1 MAKKKATTKK
11 ATATSTNATTTKK
24 TTVTEPKATT
34 KPKPTAKKKLS
45 MLDAAAKVLSKASE
59 PMNSKALITAMAEQK
74 LWTSPN
80 GKTPHNTL
88 YAALLREINTKG
100 NDARFVKVD
109 KGLFTLASK

>member
-11 ATATSTNATTTKK
+11 ATPTTPQP
-24 TTVTEPKATT
+24 TTPKATT
-34 KPKPTAKKKLS
+34 PKATAKKKLS
-45 MLDAAAKVLSKASE
+45 MLDSAAKVLSKASE
-59 PMNSKALITAMAEQK
+59 PLNSKIMIEAMATQK

-100 NDARFVKVD
+100 EEARFVKVD
-109 KGLFTLASK
+109 KGLFTLAAK